1 MVRRT
6 KLIRV
11 GALVALVGV
20 MGACGFG
27 ATGGALLIGGSSAT
41 LTGQVSNVRTGET
54 AYWFEYGLS
63 TAYGWATPRGQVT
76 VTDTARP
83 QPVSAVAHGLPEAAT
98 VHYRVCAVDD
108 EGSGICG
115 ADATFVTTS
124 GLDTVTG
131 TGTSV
136 VVPQL
141 GYAVGAH
148 VDARSGPDGEEADG
162 TASTSPGLRHF
173 KVADSGEVTCLRV
186 EGNLAAI
193 GFVAPDWTGT
203 GQPDLPI
210 LVRIEDNGP
219 AGDRFA
225 TGTLAP
231 PYDTCPTP
239 TALPSTAQTV
249 TAGGWVVHEH

>member
-1 MVRRT
+1 MNRRT
-6 KLIRV
+6 KRIRLC
-11 GALVALVGV
+11 ALVALVAV
-20 MGACGFG
+20 LGACGFG
-27 ATGGALLIGGSSAT
+27 QTGGARLIGGSSAV
-41 LTGQVSNVRTGET
+41 LDGSVSNVRTGET

-76 VTDTARP
+76 VTDSSRP
-83 QPVSAVAHGLPEAAT
+83 QPVSAVAHGLPEGTT

-108 EGSGICG
+108 DGSGICG

-141 GYAVGAH
+141 GYAVGAY
-148 VDARSGPDGEEADG
+148 VDARSGPNGEGAGG
-162 TASTSPGLRHF
+162 TASTSPGRRYF
-173 KVADSGEVTCLRV
+173 KVADSGDVTCLRV
-186 EGNLAAI
+186 EGNLATI
-193 GFVAPDWTGT
+193 GFVSPDWTGT

-225 TGTLAP
+225 IGTLAP
-231 PYDTCPTP
+231 PYDTCPDP
-239 TALPSTAQTV
+239 APLAPDAEVV